1 MEAAILTAKW
11 ILLWYS
17 SIEFV
22 VLSSLDCAQIGF
34 PLMRGELLRYGLR
47 TEETNLGL
55 AGSLSPFRMCTYRYA
70 MLSGASS
77 AQASSTYSNLES
89 ADMDSLYV
97 ELLKT
102 YVNAYAI
109 KM

>member
-1 MEAAILTAKW
+1 MKELVDGGGHPESEVDP
-11 ILLWYS
+11 LLVLLF
-17 SIEFV
+17 EFV

-34 PLMRGELLRYGLR
+34 PLMRGGR
-47 TEETNLGL
+47 TLAIWIKDRGNELGL
-55 AGSLSPFRMCTYRYA
+55 AGSLSQCCPG
-70 MLSGASS
+70 L
-77 AQASSTYSNLES
+77 AQLRLLASSTYSNLES

-97 ELLKT
+97 VILKT

>member
-11 ILLWYS
+11 ILLWSS

-55 AGSLSPFRMCTYRYA
+55 LGLSL
-70 MLSGASS
+70 LSVCALIATQCCLGL

-97 ELLKT
+97 VLLKT
-102 YVNAYAI
+102 NAKAYGI
-109 KM
+109 EM